1 MASYIRLYGIVARGD
16 YIIDSLDLLRGLIP
30 LKCINDPSFDL
41 KPDAICVKGV
51 EEGMRR
57 SEMDPR
63 SFESG
68 GLLHIFRCI
77 WLRQAYDPPPS
88 PNPSTLE

>member
-16 YIIDSLDLLRGLIP
+16 YIIDSLDLLRDLIP
-30 LKCINDPSFDL
+30 LKCINDPSSDL

-51 EEGMRR
+51 KEGMRR
-57 SEMDPR
+57 SGMDPR

-68 GLLHIFRCI
+68 GFYIFFDVYGSGKPMILHLAQIP
-77 WLRQAYDPPPS
+77 LP
-88 PNPSTLE
+88 